1 MVGVSDVS
9 TSERRP
15 DTGEPTDEAG
25 EPDAP
30 EVDAGSGADVPGD
43 EGEDEGGDGP
53 GGLSW
58 GRVAVLGLALAFLGF
73 AVGIFASRDT
83 PPSGGSVDV
92 GFYQDMITHHQQALG
107 MSTLEIANGEDAT
120 VRSFAREVLTFQS
133 MEVGMM
139 RQTLSEWGL
148 SPDER
153 PAEAMGWMGMGVP
166 VDRMTGLI
174 TDEQLD
180 EMNDARGAEADRL
193 FLQNMADH
201 HLGGMHMAEYAAR
214 EASDP
219 DVRALATRMARNQAQ
234 EINEYRLLAEREGID
249 VDIDPVDVPPAE
261 PSS

>member
-9 TSERRP
+9 TSERGP
-15 DTGEPTDEAG
+15 DGDEVADDRDG
-25 EPDAP
+25 DAP
-30 EVDAGSGADVPGD
+30 ELDAGSGADVPGD
-43 EGEDEGGDGP
+43 EEDDHGGDGP

-73 AVGIFASRDT
+73 SVGIFVSRDR
-83 PPSGGSVDV
+83 PPAEDSVDV
-92 GFYQDMITHHQQALG
+92 GFYRDMITHHQQALG
-107 MSTLEIANGEDAT
+107 MATLEVANGEDPV
-120 VRSFAREVLTFQS
+120 VRSFAREVLTFQA

-153 PAEAMGWMGMGVP
+153 PDEAMAWMGMGVP

-174 TDEQLD
+174 TDDQLD
-180 EMNDARGAEADRL
+180 EMTDARGAEADRL

-201 HLGGMHMAEYAAR
+201 HAGGIHMAEYAAR

-219 DVRALATRMARNQAQ
+219 DVRALAARMERNQAQ
-234 EINEYRLLAEREGID
+234 EINEYRMLAEREGID
-249 VDIDPVDVPPAE
+249 VSIDAVDVPPAE
-261 PSS
+261 PSN